1 MATMGPTEERKR
13 RTEAL
18 RGCVIA
24 SANGAPDGK
33 LWAQR
38 ARQLGVTHMRVT
50 DLFGDS
56 TSQALHNGGD
66 KLGELD
72 AKVRWARDS
81 NVRLW
86 VDLSYVRNLFVKEKV
101 NPYYLGWQD
110 WLPYFREV
118 LWRNFPDTDI
128 RYQDYPTVDC
138 VALAGEPMVL
148 WGNDNP
154 VQQAGSADQYVWSL
168 LQQVEAVRRL
178 GYDGPVAAGGFIHL
192 GADGRGRDAHGDLFD
207 QVARLPEVDVFT
219 THGYDN
225 PAGDAFRNLAR
236 IATQAGKPFIL
247 EEVGFND
254 KADAA
259 KAAKL
264 TAFAQVAFMSGL
276 NGVGLWNIGQYGDFD
291 VRPDTGPQS
300 AAAWLQVV
308 DAVNGR
314 RPAGSGGASPSP
326 TPAPG
331 WTTFSGEATPA
342 DTFIA
347 AVTGRA
353 LCVGPRSEWGTVTL
367 PVAGQKRVATIPAAV
382 LGDAKPQ
389 RTCYPLLKTDGT
401 SDGATVEVWPNKT
414 VVSNIPAGGAV
425 GKRVMPMVYA
435 PLA

>member
-38 ARQLGVTHMRVT
+38 ARQLGVTHMRIT
-50 DLFGDS
+50 DLFGDG
-56 TSQALHNGGD
+56 TAQALNNGGD

-81 NVRLW
+81 NIRFWL
-86 VDLSYVRNLFVKEKV
+86 DLSYVRNLFIKEKA
-101 NPYYLGWQD
+101 NPYYKTWQE

-118 LWRNFPDTDI
+118 LRRDFPDSSVA
-128 RYQDYPTVDC
+128 YMDYPTLDC

-148 WGNDNP
+148 WGDDNP
-154 VQQAGSADQYVWSL
+154 VQRAGSADQYVWSL

-178 GYDGPVAAGGFIHL
+178 GYDGPIAAGGFIHL
-192 GADGRGRDAHGDLFD
+192 GADGLGRDAHGDLFD
-207 QVARLPEVDVFT
+207 RVARLPEVDVFT
-219 THGYDN
+219 VHGYDT
-225 PAGDAFRNLAR
+225 PTADAFRNLAR
-236 IATQAGKPFIL
+236 IATQTGKPFIL
-247 EEVGFND
+247 EEVGFSD
-254 KADAA
+254 ATDAA

-264 TAFAQVAFMSGL
+264 TAFAEVASLSGL
-276 NGVGLWNIGQYGDFD
+276 NGVGLWNVGQYGDFD
-291 VRPDTGPQS
+291 VRPDTTPES
-300 AAAWLQVV
+300 AAAWLRVV
-308 DAVNGR
+308 DAVSAR
-314 RPAGSGGASPSP
+314 RPAAAGRVAP
-326 TPAPG
+326 TPT
-331 WTTFSGEATPA
+331 WVTFSGDMTPG

-347 AVTGRA
+347 SLHGHA

-367 PVAGQKRVATIPAAV
+367 PNVGQKRVATIPPDV
-382 LGDAKPQ
+382 LGDSKPQ

-401 SDGATVEVWPNKT
+401 SDGATVEVWPNRT
-414 VVSNIPAGGAV
+414 VIANIPAGGG
-425 GKRVMPMVYA
+425 GKRVMPMMYA

>member
-38 ARQLGVTHMRVT
+38 ARQLGVTHVRIT

-56 TSQALHNGGD
+56 TVQALNNGGD

-72 AKVRWARDS
+72 SKVRWARDA
-81 NVRLW
+81 NVRFWL
-86 VDLSYVRNLFVKEKV
+86 DLSYVRNLFIKEKV
-101 NPYYLGWQD
+101 NPYYKTWQE
-110 WLPYFREV
+110 WVPYFREV
-118 LWRNFPDTDI
+118 LCRDFPDSSVA
-128 RYQDYPTVDC
+128 YKDYPTMDC

-148 WGNDNP
+148 WGDDNP

-178 GYDGPVAAGGFIHL
+178 GYDGPIAAGGFIHL

-207 QVARLPEVDVFT
+207 QVARMPEVDVFT
-219 THGYDN
+219 AHGYDN
-225 PAGDAFRNLAR
+225 PTGDAFRNLAQ

-254 KADAA
+254 RTDSA

-264 TAFAQVAFMSGL
+264 TAFAQVVSLSGL
-276 NGVGLWNIGQYGDFD
+276 NGVGLWNVGQYGDFD
-291 VRPDTGPQS
+291 VRPDTEPES

-308 DAVNGR
+308 DAVTGR
-314 RPAGSGGASPSP
+314 RPAAGAGAA
-326 TPAPG
+326 PAPAPE
-331 WTTFSGEATPA
+331 WVTFPGDATPG
-342 DTFIA
+342 DMFIA
-347 AVTGRA
+347 ALHGAA
-353 LCVGPRSEWGTVTL
+353 LCVGPRSEWGSVTL
-367 PVAGQKRVATIPAAV
+367 PNEGQKRVATIPPAL

-389 RTCYPLLKTDGT
+389 RTCYPLLKADGT
-401 SDGATVEVWPNKT
+401 SDGATVEVWPNRT
-414 VVSNIPAGGAV
+414 VVSNIPAGGA
-425 GKRVMPMVYA
+425 GKRVMPMMYA

>member
-13 RTEAL
+13 RAEAL

-24 SANGAPDGK
+24 SANGAPDGQ
-33 LWAQR
+33 LWARR
-38 ARQLGVTHMRVT
+38 ARQLGVTHMRIT
-50 DLFGDS
+50 DLFGDG
-56 TSQALHNGGD
+56 TAQALNNGGD

-72 AKVRWARDS
+72 AKVRWARDA
-81 NVRLW
+81 NIRFWL
-86 VDLSYVRNLFVKEKV
+86 DLSYVRNLFIKEKV
-101 NPYYLGWQD
+101 NPYYKTWQE

-118 LWRNFPDTDI
+118 LCRDFPDSNVT
-128 RYQDYPTVDC
+128 YQDYPTLDC

-148 WGNDNP
+148 WGDDNP

-178 GYDGPVAAGGFIHL
+178 GYDGPIAAGGFIHL
-192 GADGRGRDAHGDLFD
+192 GSDGRGRDAHGDLFD
-207 QVARLPEVDVFT
+207 QVARMPEVDVFT

-225 PAGDAFRNLAR
+225 PTGDAFRNLAK
-236 IATQAGKPFIL
+236 IATQTGKPFIL

-254 KADAA
+254 RTDDA

-264 TAFAQVAFMSGL
+264 AAFAEVASLSGL

-291 VRPDTGPQS
+291 VRPDTGPKS

-308 DAVNGR
+308 DAVGAR
-314 RPAGSGGASPSP
+314 RPAGSGGGSTPGPAAP
-326 TPAPG
+326 TWVEFAGDMTPG
-331 WTTFSGEATPA
+331 
-342 DTFIA
+342 DKFIA
-347 AVTGRA
+347 ALTGHA
-353 LCVGPRSEWGTVTL
+353 LCVGPKSEWGSITVSA
-367 PVAGQKRVATIPAAV
+367 VGQKRLATIPSDV

-414 VVSNIPAGGAV
+414 VVVNIPAGGA
-425 GKRVMPMVYA
+425 GRRVCPMMYA

>member
-1 MATMGPTEERKR
+1 MGPTKERKR
-13 RTEAL
+13 RAEAL

-38 ARQLGVTHMRVT
+38 ARQLGVTHVRIT

-72 AKVRWARDS
+72 AKVRWARDA

-86 VDLSYVRNLFVKEKV
+86 LDLSYVRNLLVKEKV

-118 LWRNFPDTDI
+118 LWRNFPDSDI
-128 RYQDYPTVDC
+128 CYQDYPTMDC

-148 WGNDNP
+148 WGADNP
-154 VQQAGSADQYVWSL
+154 AQQAGSADQYVWSL

-178 GYDGPVAAGGFIHL
+178 GYDGPIAAGGFIHL
-192 GADGRGRDAHGDLFD
+192 GGDGRGRDAHGDLFD
-207 QVARLPEVDVFT
+207 QVARLAEVDVFT
-219 THGYDN
+219 THGYDS
-225 PAGDAFRNLAR
+225 PTADAFRNLAR

-254 KADAA
+254 RSDEAR
-259 KAAKL
+259 AAKL
-264 TAFAQVAFMSGL
+264 TAFAEVAFLSGL

-291 VRPDTGPQS
+291 VRPDSGPKS

-314 RPAGSGGASPSP
+314 RPAGSGGASPA
-326 TPAPG
+326 PAPAPE
-331 WTTFSGEATPA
+331 WVTFSGDMTPA
-342 DTFIA
+342 DTFVA
-347 AVTGRA
+347 SLRGHA

-367 PVAGQKRVATIPAAV
+367 PNVGQKRVATIPAAV
-382 LGDAKPQ
+382 LGDAKPG
-389 RTCYPLLKTDGT
+389 RTSYPLLKTDGT

-414 VVSNIPAGGAV
+414 VVANIPAGGG
-425 GKRVMPMVYA
+425 GKRVMPMMYA

>member
-38 ARQLGVTHMRVT
+38 ARQLGITHMRIT

-72 AKVRWARDS
+72 AKVRWARDA

-86 VDLSYVRNLFVKEKV
+86 LDLSYVRNLFVKEKA

-118 LWRNFPDTDI
+118 LLRPFPDSDI
-128 RYQDYPTVDC
+128 AYQDYPTLDC

-168 LQQVEAVRRL
+168 LQQTEAVRRL

-192 GADGRGRDAHGDLFD
+192 GSDGRGRDAHGDLFD

-219 THGYDN
+219 VHGYES
-225 PAGDAFRNLAR
+225 PTADAFRNLAQ

-247 EEVGFND
+247 EEVGFKD
-254 KADAA
+254 KTDDA
-259 KAAKL
+259 KAANL
-264 TAFAQVAFMSGL
+264 TSFAEVAFLSGL

-291 VRPDTGPQS
+291 VRPDTTPKS
-300 AAAWLQVV
+300 AAAWLRVV

-314 RPAGSGGASPSP
+314 RPVSAGASPAP
-326 TPAPG
+326 TAEWVTFPG
-331 WTTFSGEATPA
+331 DMTPS

-347 AVTGRA
+347 SLSGHA

-367 PVAGQKRVATIPAAV
+367 ANVGQKRVATIPAAL
-382 LGDAKPQ
+382 LGDSKPQ
-389 RTCYPLLKTDGT
+389 RTAYPLLKTDGT

-414 VVSNIPAGGAV
+414 VVANIPAGGG
-425 GKRVMPMVYA
+425 GKRVMPMMYA

>member
-38 ARQLGVTHMRVT
+38 ARQLGVTHMRIT
-50 DLFGDS
+50 DLFGDG
-56 TSQALHNGGD
+56 TAQALNNGGD

-72 AKVRWARDS
+72 AKVRWARDA
-81 NVRLW
+81 NIRFWL
-86 VDLSYVRNLFVKEKV
+86 DMSYVRNLFIKEGV
-101 NPYYLGWQD
+101 NPYRKTWQE

-118 LWRNFPDTDI
+118 LCRDFPDSDVAY
-128 RYQDYPTVDC
+128 RDYPTLDC

-148 WGNDNP
+148 WGDDNP

-178 GYDGPVAAGGFIHL
+178 GYDGPIAAGGFIHL

-219 THGYDN
+219 VHGYDK
-225 PAGDAFRNLAR
+225 PTGDAFRNLAR

-254 KADAA
+254 TSDAA

-264 TAFAQVAFMSGL
+264 TEFAEVASLSGL
-276 NGVGLWNIGQYGDFD
+276 NGVGLWNIGQYGDYD
-291 VRPDTGPQS
+291 VRPDTGPES

-308 DAVNGR
+308 DAVGSR
-314 RPAGSGGASPSP
+314 RPAAP
-326 TPAPG
+326 TKTPPPA
-331 WTTFSGEATPA
+331 WTTFSGDVTPG

-347 AVTGRA
+347 ALTGHA
-353 LCVGPRSEWGTVTL
+353 LCVGPKAQWGSVTL
-367 PVAGQKRVATIPAAV
+367 PNTGQKRVATIPPAV
-382 LGDAKPQ
+382 LDGAAPQ

-401 SDGATVEVWPNKT
+401 SDGASVEVWPNGT
-414 VVSNIPAGGAV
+414 LVSNIPSGGG
-425 GKRVMPMVYA
+425 GKRVMPMMYA

>member
-13 RTEAL
+13 RAEAL

-38 ARQLGVTHMRVT
+38 ARQLGVTHMRIT
-50 DLFGDS
+50 DLFGDG
-56 TSQALHNGGD
+56 TAQALSNGGD

-72 AKVRWARDS
+72 AKVRWARDA
-81 NVRLW
+81 NVRFWL
-86 VDLSYVRNLFVKEKV
+86 DLSYVRNLFIKEKV
-101 NPYYLGWQD
+101 NPYYKTWQE

-118 LWRNFPDTDI
+118 LWRDFPDASVT
-128 RYQDYPTVDC
+128 YQDYPTMDC

-148 WGNDNP
+148 WGDDNP
-154 VQQAGSADQYVWSL
+154 VQQAGSAGQYVWSL

-178 GYDGPVAAGGFIHL
+178 GYDGPIAAGGFIHL

-207 QVARLPEVDVFT
+207 QVARMPEVDVFT
-219 THGYDN
+219 AHGYDN
-225 PAGDAFRNLAR
+225 PTGDAFRNLAR
-236 IATQAGKPFIL
+236 IATQAGKPFVL

-254 KADAA
+254 KTDGA

-264 TAFAQVAFMSGL
+264 AAFAQVASLSGL
-276 NGVGLWNIGQYGDFD
+276 NGVGLWNIGQYGDYD
-291 VRPDTGPQS
+291 VRPDTGPES

-308 DAVNGR
+308 DAVGAR
-314 RPAGSGGASPSP
+314 RPAAAAP
-326 TPAPG
+326 PAAPE
-331 WTTFSGEATPA
+331 WTTFPGDMTPS

-347 AVTGRA
+347 ALSGHA
-353 LCVGPRSEWGTVTL
+353 LCAGPKAEWGTVTL
-367 PVAGQKRVATIPAAV
+367 PAVGQKRVATIPAGV
-382 LGDAKPQ
+382 LGGAKPQ

-401 SDGATVEVWPNKT
+401 SDGASVEVWPNGT
-414 VVSNIPAGGAV
+414 IVANIPANGG
-425 GKRVMPMVYA
+425 GKRVMPMMYA

>member
-13 RTEAL
+13 RAEAL

-24 SANGAPDGK
+24 SANGAPDGE
-33 LWAQR
+33 LWARR
-38 ARQLGVTHMRVT
+38 ARQLGVTHMRIT

-72 AKVRWARDS
+72 SKVRWARDA
-81 NVRLW
+81 NIRLW
-86 VDLSYVRNLFVKEKV
+86 LDLSYVRNLFVKEKV

-118 LWRNFPDTDI
+118 LWRPFPDSDI
-128 RYQDYPTVDC
+128 TYQDYPTMDC

-154 VQQAGSADQYVWSL
+154 PQQAGSADQYVWSL
-168 LQQVEAVRRL
+168 LQQTEAVRRL

-192 GADGRGRDAHGDLFD
+192 GSDGRGRDAHGDLFD

-219 THGYDN
+219 THGYDS
-225 PAGDAFRNLAR
+225 PTADAFHNLAQ

-254 KADAA
+254 GTDDA

-264 TAFAQVAFMSGL
+264 AAFAQVAFLSGL

-291 VRPDTGPQS
+291 VRPDTGPKS
-300 AAAWLQVV
+300 AAAWLRVV

-314 RPAGSGGASPSP
+314 RPAGTGGAAA
-326 TPAPG
+326 PAPEWVAFPG
-331 WTTFSGEATPA
+331 DMTPG

-347 AVTGRA
+347 ALQGHA

-367 PVAGQKRVATIPAAV
+367 PSVGQKRVATIPAAV
-382 LGDAKPQ
+382 LGDARPQ
-389 RTCYPLLKTDGT
+389 RTTYPLLKTDGT
-401 SDGATVEVWPNKT
+401 SDGATAEVWPNKT
-414 VVSNIPAGGAV
+414 VVANIPEGGA
-425 GKRVMPMVYA
+425 GRRVMPMMYA

>member
-1 MATMGPTEERKR
+1 MATMGPTKYRKQR
-13 RTEAL
+13 AEAL

-38 ARQLGVTHMRVT
+38 ARQLGVTHMRIT

-72 AKVRWARDS
+72 AKVRWARDA
-81 NVRLW
+81 NIRFWL
-86 VDLSYVRNLFVKEKV
+86 DLSYVRNLFVKEKA

-118 LWRNFPDTDI
+118 LCRNFPDTDI
-128 RYQDYPTVDC
+128 RYEDHPTVDC

-148 WGNDNP
+148 WGDNNP
-154 VQQAGSADQYVWSL
+154 AQRAGSADQYVWSL

-192 GADGRGRDAHGDLFD
+192 GADGSGRDAHGDLFD

-219 THGYDN
+219 VHGYED
-225 PAGDAFRNLAR
+225 PTGDAFRNLAR
-236 IATQAGKPFIL
+236 IATQAGKPFVL

-254 KADAA
+254 RGDGA

-264 TAFAQVAFMSGL
+264 AAFAEVAFLSGL
-276 NGVGLWNIGQYGDFD
+276 NGVGLWNVGQYGDFD
-291 VRPDTGPQS
+291 VRPDSGPLS
-300 AAAWLQVV
+300 AAAWLRVV

-314 RPAGSGGASPSP
+314 RPADSGGGGGAAQPP
-326 TPAPG
+326 E
-331 WTTFSGEATPA
+331 WTTFQGDMTPG

-347 AVTGRA
+347 AIHGHA
-353 LCVGPRSEWGTVTL
+353 LAVGPRSEWGTVTL
-367 PVAGQKRVATIPAAV
+367 PNTGQKRVATIPASV
-382 LGDAKPQ
+382 LGGSRPR

-401 SDGATVEVWPNKT
+401 SDGATVEVWPDKT
-414 VVSNIPAGGAV
+414 VAANIPAGGG
-425 GKRVMPMVYA
+425 GKRVMPMMYA

>member
-1 MATMGPTEERKR
+1 MATMGPTEERR
-13 RTEAL
+13 RRAEAL

-38 ARQLGVTHMRVT
+38 ARQLGVTHMRIT
-50 DLFGDS
+50 DLFGDG
-56 TSQALHNGGD
+56 TAQALNNGGD

-72 AKVRWARDS
+72 SKVRWARDA
-81 NVRLW
+81 NIRFWL
-86 VDLSYVRNLFVKEKV
+86 DLSYVRNLFIKEKA
-101 NPYYLGWQD
+101 NPYYKTWRE

-118 LWRNFPDTDI
+118 LSRDFPDSSVAY
-128 RYQDYPTVDC
+128 RDYPTLDC

-148 WGNDNP
+148 WGDDNP

-178 GYDGPVAAGGFIHL
+178 GYDGPIAAGGFIHL
-192 GADGRGRDAHGDLFD
+192 GSDGRGREAHGDLFD
-207 QVARLPEVDVFT
+207 QVARMPEVDVFT
-219 THGYDN
+219 AHGYDN
-225 PAGDAFRNLAR
+225 PTADAFRNLAA

-254 KADAA
+254 KEDDA

-264 TAFAQVAFMSGL
+264 DAFAEVASLSGL

-291 VRPDTGPQS
+291 VRPDSGPKA
-300 AAAWLQVV
+300 AAAWLRVV
-308 DAVNGR
+308 DAVGAR
-314 RPAGSGGASPSP
+314 RPAATGASGA
-326 TPAPG
+326 APQWVAFAG
-331 WTTFSGEATPA
+331 DMTAA

-347 AVTGRA
+347 ALGGHA

-367 PVAGQKRVATIPAAV
+367 PYTGQKRVATIPAAV

-414 VVSNIPAGGAV
+414 VIANIPAGGA
-425 GKRVMPMVYA
+425 GKRVMPMMYA

>member
-38 ARQLGVTHMRVT
+38 ARQLGVTHMRIT
-50 DLFGDS
+50 DLFGDG
-56 TSQALHNGGD
+56 TAQALNNGGD

-72 AKVRWARDS
+72 SKVRWARDA
-81 NVRLW
+81 NVRFWL
-86 VDLSYVRNLFVKEKV
+86 DLSYVRNLFIKEKV
-101 NPYYLGWQD
+101 NPYYKTWQE

-118 LWRNFPDTDI
+118 LWRDFPDSSVT
-128 RYQDYPTVDC
+128 YQDYPTVDC

-148 WGNDNP
+148 WGDDNP

-178 GYDGPVAAGGFIHL
+178 GYDGPIAAGGFIHL

-207 QVARLPEVDVFT
+207 QVARMPEVDVFT
-219 THGYDN
+219 AHGYDD
-225 PAGDAFRNLAR
+225 PTGDAFRNLAR
-236 IATQAGKPFIL
+236 IATQAGKPFVL
-247 EEVGFND
+247 EEVGFSD
-254 KADAA
+254 KTDDA

-264 TAFAQVAFMSGL
+264 AAFAEVAALSGL

-291 VRPDTGPQS
+291 VRPDTGPNS

-308 DAVNGR
+308 DAVNAR
-314 RPAGSGGASPSP
+314 RPAVSAGGAGSPNWV
-326 TPAPG
+326 TFPG
-331 WTTFSGEATPA
+331 DVTPA
-342 DTFIA
+342 DRFIA
-347 AVTGRA
+347 SLSGHA
-353 LCVGPRSEWGTVTL
+353 LCVGPKSEWGSVTL
-367 PVAGQKRVATIPAAV
+367 PYVGQKRVATIPTDL

-389 RTCYPLLKTDGT
+389 RTCYPLLKVDGT
-401 SDGATVEVWPNKT
+401 SDGATVEVWPNRT
-414 VVSNIPAGGAV
+414 VVANIPAGGA
-425 GKRVMPMVYA
+425 GKRVMPMMYA

>member
-1 MATMGPTEERKR
+1 MATMGPTEERR
-13 RTEAL
+13 RRAEAL

-38 ARQLGVTHMRVT
+38 ARQLGVTHMRIT

-72 AKVRWARDS
+72 AKVRWARDA

-86 VDLSYVRNLFVKEKV
+86 LDLSYVRNLFVKEKV
-101 NPYYLGWQD
+101 NPYFLGWQD
-110 WLPYFREV
+110 WYPYFREV

-128 RYQDYPTVDC
+128 PYQDYPTMDC
-138 VALAGEPMVL
+138 IALAGEPMVL

-168 LQQVEAVRRL
+168 LQQTEAVRRL

-192 GADGRGRDAHGDLFD
+192 GGDGLGRDAHGDLFD

-219 THGYDN
+219 THGYDS
-225 PAGDAFRNLAR
+225 PTGDAFRNLAR

-254 KADAA
+254 KTDDA

-264 TAFAQVAFMSGL
+264 AAFAQVAFMSGL

-291 VRPDTGPQS
+291 VRPDTGPRS

-314 RPAGSGGASPSP
+314 RTAGAGGGSPAPA
-326 TPAPG
+326 PAPG
-331 WTTFSGEATPA
+331 WTSFPGDMTPTDVFVASLSGH
-342 DTFIA
+342 
-347 AVTGRA
+347 A

-367 PVAGQKRVATIPAAV
+367 QSVGQKRVATVPAAV

-414 VVSNIPAGGAV
+414 VVANIPTDGG
-425 GKRVMPMVYA
+425 GKRVMPMMYA

>member
-13 RTEAL
+13 RAEAL

-38 ARQLGVTHMRVT
+38 ARQLGVTHMRIT
-50 DLFGDS
+50 DLFGDG
-56 TSQALHNGGD
+56 TAQALNNGGD

-72 AKVRWARDS
+72 SKVRWARDA
-81 NVRLW
+81 NVRFWL
-86 VDLSYVRNLFVKEKV
+86 DLSYVRNLFIKDKT
-101 NPYYLGWQD
+101 NPYYKTWQE

-118 LWRNFPDTDI
+118 LWRDFPDSDVS
-128 RYQDYPTVDC
+128 YQDYPTMDC

-148 WGNDNP
+148 WGDDNP

-178 GYDGPVAAGGFIHL
+178 GYDGPIAAGGFIHL
-192 GADGRGRDAHGDLFD
+192 GADGSGREAHGDLFN
-207 QVARLPEVDVFT
+207 QVARMPEVDVFT

-225 PAGDAFRNLAR
+225 PTADAFRNLAR
-236 IATQAGKPFIL
+236 IATQAGKPFVL

-254 KADAA
+254 ASDDA

-264 TAFAQVAFMSGL
+264 AAFAEVASMSGL

-291 VRPDTGPQS
+291 VRPDTGPKS
-300 AAAWLQVV
+300 AAAWLRVV
-308 DAVNGR
+308 DAVNAR
-314 RPAGSGGASPSP
+314 RPVGVSAAAPAEPS
-326 TPAPG
+326 
-331 WTTFSGEATPA
+331 WVTFAAETGDA
-342 DTFIA
+342 FIA
-347 AVTGRA
+347 ALAGHA
-353 LCVGPRSEWGTVTL
+353 LCVGPRSEWGTVTV
-367 PVAGQKRVATIPAAV
+367 PAAGQKRVATIPAAV

-414 VVSNIPAGGAV
+414 VVSNVPQGGA
-425 GKRVMPMVYA
+425 GKRVMPMMYA

>member
-1 MATMGPTEERKR
+1 MATMGPTKERKQR
-13 RTEAL
+13 AEAL

-24 SANGAPDGK
+24 SANGAPDGN

-38 ARQLGVTHMRVT
+38 ARRLGVTHMRIT

-56 TSQALHNGGD
+56 TAQALHNGGD

-72 AKVRWARDS
+72 AKVRWARDA
-81 NVRLW
+81 NVRFWL
-86 VDLSYVRNLFVKEKV
+86 DLSYVRNLLIKEKA

-118 LWRNFPDTDI
+118 LWRHFPDTDI
-128 RYQDYPTVDC
+128 RYQDYPTMDC

-178 GYDGPVAAGGFIHL
+178 GYDGPIAAGGFIHI
-192 GADGRGRDAHGDLFD
+192 GSDGRGRDAHGDLFD

-225 PAGDAFRNLAR
+225 PTGNAFRNLAQ

-247 EEVGFND
+247 EEVGFKD

-291 VRPDTGPQS
+291 VRPDSDPMS

-314 RPAGSGGASPSP
+314 RPAGSGGASP
-326 TPAPG
+326 TPPG
-331 WTTFSGEATPA
+331 AAAWTTFSGDMTAS

-347 AVTGRA
+347 ALHGDA

-367 PVAGQKRVATIPAAV
+367 PNVGQKRVATIPAAV
-382 LGDAKPQ
+382 LGDSKPQ

-414 VVSNIPAGGAV
+414 VVANIPAGGG
-425 GKRVMPMVYA
+425 GKRVMPMMYA

>member
-1 MATMGPTEERKR
+1 MATMGPTEERGR
-13 RTEAL
+13 RAEAL

-38 ARQLGVTHMRVT
+38 ARQLGVTHMRIT

-72 AKVRWARDS
+72 SKVRWARDS
-81 NVRLW
+81 NVRFWL
-86 VDLSYVRNLFVKEKV
+86 DLSYVRNLFIKEKV

-118 LWRNFPDTDI
+118 LWRKFPDSNI
-128 RYQDYPTVDC
+128 AYGDYRTVDC

-168 LQQVEAVRRL
+168 MQQVEAVRRL
-178 GYDGPVAAGGFIHL
+178 GYDGPIAAGGFIHM
-192 GADGRGRDAHGDLFD
+192 GADGRGRDAHGDTFD

-219 THGYDN
+219 VHGYDN
-225 PAGDAFRNLAR
+225 PTGDAFRNLAQ

-247 EEVGFND
+247 EEVGFSD
-254 KADAA
+254 KEDAA

-264 TAFAQVAFMSGL
+264 TAFAQAAFMSGL

-291 VRPDTGPQS
+291 VRPDSGPKS

-314 RPAGSGGASPSP
+314 RPAGLGGASPAP
-326 TPAPG
+326 PAATG
-331 WTTFSGEATPA
+331 WVSFSGDMTAS
-342 DTFIA
+342 DMFIA
-347 AVTGRA
+347 AREGNA

-367 PVAGQKRVATIPAAV
+367 PNVGQKRVATIPPAV
-382 LGDAKPQ
+382 LGDSKPQ
-389 RTCYPLLKTDGT
+389 RTSYPLLKTDGT

-414 VVSNIPAGGAV
+414 VIANIPAGGG
-425 GKRVMPMVYA
+425 GKRVMPMMYA

>member
-1 MATMGPTEERKR
+1 MATMGPTEERNR
-13 RTEAL
+13 RAEAL

-24 SANGAPDGK
+24 SANGAPDGR

-66 KLGELD
+66 KLGEMD
-72 AKVRWARDS
+72 AKVRWARDA
-81 NVRLW
+81 NIRLW
-86 VDLSYVRNLFVKEKV
+86 MDLSYVRNLFVKEKV

-118 LWRNFPDTDI
+118 LRRPFPDSGI
-128 RYQDYPTVDC
+128 AYQDYPTLDC

-154 VQQAGSADQYVWSL
+154 PQQAGSADQYVWSL

-178 GYDGPVAAGGFIHL
+178 GYDGPIAAGGFIHL
-192 GADGRGRDAHGDLFD
+192 GSDGRGRDAHGDLFD

-219 THGYDN
+219 AHGYDS
-225 PAGDAFRNLAR
+225 PTADAFRNLAQ

-254 KADAA
+254 RADDA
-259 KAAKL
+259 KAEKL

-291 VRPDTGPQS
+291 VRPDTGPKS
-300 AAAWLQVV
+300 AAAWLRVV

-314 RPAGSGGASPSP
+314 RSAVAAGGGPSP
-326 TPAPG
+326 ASEWVSFAG
-331 WTTFSGEATPA
+331 DMTPA
-342 DTFIA
+342 DVFIA
-347 AVTGRA
+347 SLSGWG
-353 LCVGPRSEWGTVTL
+353 LCVGPRAEWGTVTL
-367 PVAGQKRVATIPAAV
+367 PNTGQKRVATIPPSL

-414 VVSNIPAGGAV
+414 VVANIPAGGG
-425 GKRVMPMVYA
+425 GKRVMPMMYA

>member
-1 MATMGPTEERKR
+1 MATMGPTEDRKR
-13 RTEAL
+13 RAEAL

-38 ARQLGVTHMRVT
+38 ARQLGVTHMRIT

-72 AKVRWARDS
+72 AKVRWARDA
-81 NVRLW
+81 NIRLW
-86 VDLSYVRNLFVKEKV
+86 LDMSYVRNLFVKEKA

-118 LWRNFPDTDI
+118 MRRPFPDSDI
-128 RYQDYPTVDC
+128 VYQDYPTLDC

-148 WGNDNP
+148 WGADNP
-154 VQQAGSADQYVWSL
+154 AQQATSAEQYVWSL

-178 GYDGPVAAGGFIHL
+178 GYDGPIAAGGFIHI
-192 GADGRGRDAHGDLFD
+192 GGDGRGREAHGDLFD
-207 QVARLPEVDVFT
+207 RVARMPEVDVFT
-219 THGYDN
+219 VHGYDS
-225 PAGDAFRNLAR
+225 PSADAFRNLAR

-254 KADAA
+254 KADDA

-264 TAFAQVAFMSGL
+264 AAFAQVAFMSGL

-291 VRPDTGPQS
+291 VRPDTGPKS
-300 AAAWLQVV
+300 AEAWLQVV

-314 RPAGSGGASPSP
+314 RPAGVSSA
-326 TPAPG
+326 PAPADA
-331 WTTFSGEATPA
+331 WVTFPGDMTPA
-342 DTFIA
+342 DTFMA
-347 AVTGRA
+347 SLVGHA
-353 LCVGPRSEWGTVTL
+353 LCVGPRTEWGTVTL
-367 PVAGQKRVATIPAAV
+367 PNVGQKRVATVPSAV

-389 RTCYPLLKTDGT
+389 RTCYPLLKTDGS

-414 VVSNIPAGGAV
+414 VVANIPAGGG
-425 GKRVMPMVYA
+425 GKRIMPMMYA

>member
-1 MATMGPTEERKR
+1 MGPTKERKR
-13 RTEAL
+13 RAEAL

-72 AKVRWARDS
+72 EKVRWARDA

-86 VDLSYVRNLFVKEKV
+86 LDLSYARNLLVKEKV
-101 NPYYLGWQD
+101 NPYYLGWQE

-128 RYQDYPTVDC
+128 RYEDYPTVDC
-138 VALAGEPMVL
+138 VALAGEPMIL
-148 WGNDNP
+148 WGDDNP
-154 VQQAGSADQYVWSL
+154 VQKAGSADQYAWSL
-168 LQQVEAVRRL
+168 LQQAEAVRRL
-178 GYDGPVAAGGFIHL
+178 GYDGPIAAGGFIHL

-207 QVARLPEVDVFT
+207 QVARMPEVDVFT
-219 THGYDN
+219 AHGYDV
-225 PAGDAFRNLAR
+225 PTADAFRNLAR

-254 KADAA
+254 KTASA

-291 VRPDTGPQS
+291 VRPDTDPAS

-314 RPAGSGGASPSP
+314 RPVGTGGV
-326 TPAPG
+326 TPAPAPE
-331 WTTFSGEATPA
+331 WVTFPGDMTPS

-347 AVTGRA
+347 ALQGHA

-367 PVAGQKRVATIPAAV
+367 PNVGQKRVATIPAAV

-389 RTCYPLLKTDGT
+389 RTCYPLLKTDGS

-414 VVSNIPAGGAV
+414 VVANIPAGGG
-425 GKRVMPMVYA
+425 GKRVMPMMCA
-435 PLA
+435 TLA

>member
-1 MATMGPTEERKR
+1 MSPTKERKR

-24 SANGAPDGK
+24 SANGAPDGN

-72 AKVRWARDS
+72 AKVRWARDA
-81 NVRLW
+81 NVRFWL
-86 VDLSYVRNLFVKEKV
+86 DLSYVRNLFVKEKV

-118 LWRNFPDTDI
+118 LCRNFPDTDI
-128 RYQDYPTVDC
+128 RYSDYPTVDC

-207 QVARLPEVDVFT
+207 QVARLPEVDIFT
-219 THGYDN
+219 THGYDS
-225 PAGDAFRNLAR
+225 PTADAFRNLAQ

-254 KADAA
+254 KEDAA

-264 TAFAQVAFMSGL
+264 TAFAEVAFMSGL

-291 VRPDTGPQS
+291 VRPDVSPKS

-308 DAVNGR
+308 DAVTGR
-314 RPAGSGGASPSP
+314 RPAGSGGGGAAPS
-326 TPAPG
+326 PG
-331 WTTFSGEATPA
+331 WTTFRGDMTPG

-347 AVTGRA
+347 ALAGHAV
-353 LCVGPRSEWGTVTL
+353 CVGPRAEWGTVTL
-367 PVAGQKRVATIPAAV
+367 PNVGQKRVATIPPEV
-382 LGDAKPQ
+382 LGGRTPQ
-389 RTCYPLLKTDGT
+389 RTAYPLLKTDGT
-401 SDGATVEVWPNKT
+401 SDGATVEVWPNRT
-414 VVSNIPAGGAV
+414 VVANIPAGGG
-425 GKRVMPMVYA
+425 GKRVMPMMYA

>member
-13 RTEAL
+13 RAEAL

-38 ARQLGVTHMRVT
+38 ARQLGVTHMRIT

-72 AKVRWARDS
+72 SKVRWARDS

-86 VDLSYVRNLFVKEKV
+86 LDLSYVRNLFVKEKV

-118 LWRNFPDTDI
+118 LWRPFPDSDI
-128 RYQDYPTVDC
+128 AYQDYPTLDC

-148 WGNDNP
+148 WGDDNP
-154 VQQAGSADQYVWSL
+154 VQRAGSAGQYVWSL

-178 GYDGPVAAGGFIHL
+178 GYDGPIAAGGFIHL
-192 GADGRGRDAHGDLFD
+192 GSDGRGRDAHGDLFD
-207 QVARLPEVDVFT
+207 QVARMPEVDVFT
-219 THGYDN
+219 THGYDA
-225 PAGDAFRNLAR
+225 PTGDAFRNLAE

-254 KADAA
+254 GEDDA

-264 TAFAQVAFMSGL
+264 TKFAAVAFMSGL

-291 VRPDTGPQS
+291 VRPDAGPKA

-314 RPAGSGGASPSP
+314 RPGGASSAPSP
-326 TPAPG
+326 SVG
-331 WTTFSGEATPA
+331 WVTFSGDMTPA

-347 AVTGRA
+347 SLSAHA

-367 PVAGQKRVATIPAAV
+367 PNVGQKRVATIPPAV
-382 LGDAKPQ
+382 LGDSKPQ

-414 VVSNIPAGGAV
+414 VVANIPAGGG
-425 GKRVMPMVYA
+425 GKRVMPTMYA

>member
-13 RTEAL
+13 RAEAL

-38 ARQLGVTHMRVT
+38 ARQLGVTHMRIT
-50 DLFGDS
+50 DLFGDG
-56 TSQALHNGGD
+56 TAQALNNGGD

-72 AKVRWARDS
+72 MKVRWARDA
-81 NVRLW
+81 NIRFWL
-86 VDLSYVRNLFVKEKV
+86 DLSYVRNLFVKEKV
-101 NPYYLGWQD
+101 NPYYKTWEE

-118 LWRNFPDTDI
+118 LWRDFPDSDVL
-128 RYQDYPTVDC
+128 YQDYPTLDC

-148 WGNDNP
+148 WGADNP
-154 VQQAGSADQYVWSL
+154 AQQAGSANQYVWSL

-178 GYDGPVAAGGFIHL
+178 GYDGPLAAGGFIHL

-219 THGYDN
+219 AHGYDD
-225 PAGDAFRNLAR
+225 PSGDAFRNLAR

-247 EEVGFND
+247 EEVGFSD
-254 KADAA
+254 KTDAA

-264 TAFAQVAFMSGL
+264 QAFADVASLSGL
-276 NGVGLWNIGQYGDFD
+276 NGVGLWNIGQYGDYD
-291 VRPDTGPQS
+291 VRPDTGPKS

-308 DAVNGR
+308 DAVGAR
-314 RPAGSGGASPSP
+314 RPAPSGAAASPP
-326 TPAPG
+326 PPE
-331 WTTFSGEATPA
+331 WTAFSGDMTPA

-347 AVTGRA
+347 ALSGHA
-353 LCVGPRSEWGTVTL
+353 LCVGPRAEWGTVTL
-367 PVAGQKRVATIPAAV
+367 SNTGQKRVATIPTKV

-389 RTCYPLLKTDGT
+389 RTSYPLLKTDGT

-414 VVSNIPAGGAV
+414 VVSNIPAGGG
-425 GKRVMPMVYA
+425 GKRIMPMMYA
-435 PLA
+435 PLS

>member
-1 MATMGPTEERKR
+1 MATMGPTEERR
-13 RTEAL
+13 RRAEAL

-38 ARQLGVTHMRVT
+38 ARQLGVTHMRIT
-50 DLFGDS
+50 DLFGDG
-56 TSQALHNGGD
+56 TAQALNNGGD

-72 AKVRWARDS
+72 SKVRWARDA
-81 NVRLW
+81 NVRFWL
-86 VDLSYVRNLFVKEKV
+86 DLSYVRNLFIKEKA
-101 NPYYLGWQD
+101 NPYYKTWRE

-118 LWRNFPDTDI
+118 LWRDFPDSSVT
-128 RYQDYPTVDC
+128 YQDYPTMDC

-148 WGNDNP
+148 WGDDNP

-178 GYDGPVAAGGFIHL
+178 GYDGPIAAGGFIHL
-192 GADGRGRDAHGDLFD
+192 GADGRGREAHGDLFD
-207 QVARLPEVDVFT
+207 QVARMPEVDVFT
-219 THGYDN
+219 AHGYDN
-225 PAGDAFRNLAR
+225 PTGDAFRNLAR

-254 KADAA
+254 KTDAA

-264 TAFAQVAFMSGL
+264 AAFAEVAALSGL

-291 VRPDTGPQS
+291 VRPDMGPAS

-308 DAVNGR
+308 DAVGAR
-314 RPAGSGGASPSP
+314 RPAASAGSA
-326 TPAPG
+326 PAPHE
-331 WTTFSGEATPA
+331 WVTFSGEMTPA
-342 DTFIA
+342 DKFIA
-347 AVTGRA
+347 SLSSHA
-353 LCVGPRSEWGTVTL
+353 LCVGPLSEWGTVTL
-367 PVAGQKRVATIPAAV
+367 PYAGQKRVANIPRDV

-389 RTCYPLLKTDGT
+389 RTCYPLLRADGT
-401 SDGATVEVWPNKT
+401 SDGATVEVWPNST
-414 VVSNIPAGGAV
+414 VVANIPASGT
-425 GKRVMPMVYA
+425 GKRVMPMMYA

>member
-50 DLFGDS
+50 DLFGDG
-56 TSQALHNGGD
+56 TAQALNNGGD

-72 AKVRWARDS
+72 AKVRWARDA
-81 NVRLW
+81 NIRFWL
-86 VDLSYVRNLFVKEKV
+86 DLSYVRNLFIKEKV
-101 NPYYLGWQD
+101 NPYYKTWQE

-118 LWRNFPDTDI
+118 LWRDFPDSSVA
-128 RYQDYPTVDC
+128 YQDYPTVDC

-148 WGNDNP
+148 WGNSNP
-154 VQQAGSADQYVWSL
+154 VQMAGSADQYVWSL

-178 GYDGPVAAGGFIHL
+178 GYDGPIAAGGFVHL
-192 GADGRGRDAHGDLFD
+192 GADGRGVDAHGDLFD
-207 QVARLPEVDVFT
+207 QVARMPEVDVFT
-219 THGYDN
+219 AHGYDN
-225 PAGDAFRNLAR
+225 PTGDAFRNLAR
-236 IATQAGKPFIL
+236 IAVQAGKPFIL

-254 KADAA
+254 RTDDA

-264 TAFAQVAFMSGL
+264 AAFAEVASLSGL

-291 VRPDTGPQS
+291 VRPDTGPKS

-308 DAVNGR
+308 DAVGAR
-314 RPAGSGGASPSP
+314 RPAAAGGS
-326 TPAPG
+326 TPAPTPE
-331 WTTFSGEATPA
+331 WTAFAGDATPA

-347 AVTGRA
+347 SLTGHA
-353 LCVGPRSEWGTVTL
+353 LCVGPRSEWGTATI
-367 PVAGQKRVATIPAAV
+367 PAAGQKRVATIPADV

-414 VVSNIPAGGAV
+414 IVSNIPAGGAV
-425 GKRVMPMVYA
+425 GKRVMPMMYA

>member
-38 ARQLGVTHMRVT
+38 ARQLGVTHMRIT

-72 AKVRWARDS
+72 AKVRWARNTKVS
-81 NVRLW
+81 LW
-86 VDLSYVRNLFVKEKV
+86 LDLSYGRNLFIKEKA
-101 NPYYLGWQD
+101 NPYYKTWQE

-118 LWRNFPDTDI
+118 LWRDFPDSSVT
-128 RYQDYPTVDC
+128 YQDYPTMDC

-148 WGNDNP
+148 WGDDNP
-154 VQQAGSADQYVWSL
+154 VQRAGSADQYVWSL

-192 GADGRGRDAHGDLFD
+192 GVDGRGRDAHGDLFD
-207 QVARLPEVDVFT
+207 QVARMPEVDVFT

-225 PAGDAFRNLAR
+225 PTGGAFRNLAR
-236 IATQAGKPFIL
+236 IATQTGKPFVL

-254 KADAA
+254 RADTA

-264 TAFAQVAFMSGL
+264 AAFAQVAFMSGL

-291 VRPDTGPQS
+291 IRPDVAPAS

-314 RPAGSGGASPSP
+314 RPAGSGGASPG
-326 TPAPG
+326 PAPAPE
-331 WTTFSGEATPA
+331 WTSFSGDATPA

-347 AVTGRA
+347 ALSGHA
-353 LCVGPRSEWGTVTL
+353 LCVGPRAEWGTVTI
-367 PVAGQKRVATIPAAV
+367 PAVGQKRVATVPAEV
-382 LGDAKPQ
+382 LGSAKPQ

-414 VVSNIPAGGAV
+414 VVSNIPAGGA
-425 GKRVMPMVYA
+425 GKRVMPMMYA

>member
-13 RTEAL
+13 RTGAL

-56 TSQALHNGGD
+56 TAQALHNGGD

-72 AKVRWARDS
+72 SKVRWARDS
-81 NVRLW
+81 NIRLW
-86 VDLSYVRNLFVKEKV
+86 LDLSYVRNLFIKEKV
-101 NPYYLGWQD
+101 NPYYLDWQD
-110 WLPYFREV
+110 WQPYFREV
-118 LWRNFPDTDI
+118 LWRSFPDTDI

-148 WGNDNP
+148 WGSDNP
-154 VQQAGSADQYVWSL
+154 VQQAGSAGQYMWSL

-178 GYDGPVAAGGFIHL
+178 GYDGPIAAGGFIHL
-192 GADGRGRDAHGDLFD
+192 GADGRGREAHGDLFD
-207 QVARLPEVDVFT
+207 QVARTPEVDVFT
-219 THGYDN
+219 THGYDT
-225 PAGDAFRNLAR
+225 PSGDAFRNLAR

-254 KADAA
+254 TADAA
-259 KAAKL
+259 KASKL
-264 TAFAQVAFMSGL
+264 ASFAQVAFMSGL

-291 VRPDTGPQS
+291 VRPDTSPKS

-314 RPAGSGGASPSP
+314 RPAGSGGASPG
-326 TPAPG
+326 PAAPPE
-331 WTTFSGEATPA
+331 WVQFSGDVTPS

-347 AVTGRA
+347 TITGHA
-353 LCVGPRSEWGTVTL
+353 LCVGPRSEWGSVTL
-367 PVAGQKRVATIPAAV
+367 PNAGQKRVATIPPAV

-389 RTCYPLLKTDGT
+389 RTAYPLLKTDGT
-401 SDGATVEVWPNKT
+401 SDGAVVEVWPNGT
-414 VVSNIPAGGAV
+414 VVSNLPAGGV
-425 GKRVMPMVYA
+425 GKRVMPMMYA
-435 PLA
+435 PLS

>member
-13 RTEAL
+13 RAEAL

-24 SANGAPDGK
+24 SANGAPDGE
-33 LWAQR
+33 LWARR

-66 KLGELD
+66 KLGEMD
-72 AKVRWARDS
+72 AKVRWTRDA

-86 VDLSYVRNLFVKEKV
+86 MDLSYVRNLFVKERV
-101 NPYYLGWQD
+101 NPYFLGWQD

-118 LWRNFPDTDI
+118 LWRPFPDSDI
-128 RYQDYPTVDC
+128 AYQDYPLMDC

-154 VQQAGSADQYVWSL
+154 PQQAGSADQYVWSL

-178 GYDGPVAAGGFIHL
+178 GYDGPIAAGGFIHL

-219 THGYDN
+219 AHGYES
-225 PAGDAFRNLAR
+225 PSADAFRNLAQ
-236 IATQAGKPFIL
+236 IATQAGKPFVL
-247 EEVGFND
+247 EEVGFDD
-254 KADAA
+254 KADDA

-264 TAFAQVAFMSGL
+264 AKFAEAAFMSGL

-291 VRPDTGPQS
+291 VRPDTGPKS

-314 RPAGSGGASPSP
+314 RPVVGGGEAPSP
-326 TPAPG
+326 AAEWVSFAG
-331 WTTFSGEATPA
+331 DMTPA
-342 DTFIA
+342 DMFIA
-347 AVTGRA
+347 ALRGGV
-353 LCVGPRSEWGTVTL
+353 LCVGPSSEWGTVTL
-367 PVAGQKRVATIPAAV
+367 PATGQKRVATIPPAL
-382 LGDAKPQ
+382 LGSSKPK
-389 RTCYPLLKTDGT
+389 RTCYPLLKTDGS

-414 VVSNIPAGGAV
+414 VVANIPAGGG
-425 GKRVMPMVYA
+425 GKRVMPVMYA

>member
-13 RTEAL
+13 RAEAL

-86 VDLSYVRNLFVKEKV
+86 LDLSYVRNLFIKEKV

-118 LWRNFPDTDI
+118 LWRPFPDTDI

-148 WGNDNP
+148 WGADNP
-154 VQQAGSADQYVWSL
+154 PQQAGSADQYVWSL
-168 LQQVEAVRRL
+168 LQQTEAVRRL
-178 GYDGPVAAGGFIHL
+178 GYDGPISAGGFIHL
-192 GADGRGRDAHGDLFD
+192 DSDGRGRAAHGDLFD
-207 QVARLPEVDVFT
+207 QVARMPEVDVFT
-219 THGYDN
+219 THGYDS
-225 PAGDAFRNLAR
+225 PSADAFRNLAR

-254 KADAA
+254 KADDA

-264 TAFAQVAFMSGL
+264 AAFAEVAFMSGL
-276 NGVGLWNIGQYGDFD
+276 SGVGLWNIGQYGDFD
-291 VRPDTGPQS
+291 IRPDTGPKS

-314 RPAGSGGASPSP
+314 RPASPGGGGGA
-326 TPAPG
+326 APPPE
-331 WTTFSGEATPA
+331 WVTFSGDMTPA

-347 AVTGRA
+347 SLSGHA
-353 LCVGPRSEWGTVTL
+353 LRVGPRSEWGTVTL
-367 PVAGQKRVATIPAAV
+367 PNVGQKRVATIPASL

-414 VVSNIPAGGAV
+414 VVANIPAGGA
-425 GKRVMPMVYA
+425 GKRVMPMMYA

>member
-1 MATMGPTEERKR
+1 MATMGPTEDRKR
-13 RTEAL
+13 RAEAL

-56 TSQALHNGGD
+56 TAQALHNGGD
-66 KLGELD
+66 KLGEMD
-72 AKVRWARDS
+72 AKVRWARDA

-86 VDLSYVRNLFVKEKV
+86 MDLSYVRNLFVKEEA

-118 LWRNFPDTDI
+118 LWRPFPDSDI
-128 RYQDYPTVDC
+128 AYQDYPTLDC

-148 WGNDNP
+148 WGDDKP
-154 VQQAGSADQYVWSL
+154 VQRAGSADQYVWSL

-192 GADGRGRDAHGDLFD
+192 GSDGRGREAHGDLFD
-207 QVARLPEVDVFT
+207 QVARMPEVDVFT

-225 PAGDAFRNLAR
+225 PTGDAFRNLAR

-247 EEVGFND
+247 EEVGFSD
-254 KADAA
+254 KSDDA

-264 TAFAQVAFMSGL
+264 AAFAQVASMSGL

-291 VRPDTGPQS
+291 VRPDTGPKS

-314 RPAGSGGASPSP
+314 RPAGGASTPSP
-326 TPAPG
+326 APEWTAFPGDMTP
-331 WTTFSGEATPA
+331 S

-347 AVTGRA
+347 SLVGHA

-367 PVAGQKRVATIPAAV
+367 PIVGQKRVATIPAAV
-382 LGDAKPQ
+382 LGDSKPQ

-401 SDGATVEVWPNKT
+401 SDGATVEVWPNGT
-414 VVSNIPAGGAV
+414 VIANLPAGGG
-425 GKRVMPMVYA
+425 GKRVMPMMYA

>member
-1 MATMGPTEERKR
+1 VATMGPTGERKR
-13 RTEAL
+13 RAEAL

-38 ARQLGVTHMRVT
+38 ARQLGVTHMRIT

-72 AKVRWARDS
+72 AKVRWARDA

-86 VDLSYVRNLFVKEKV
+86 LDLSYVRNLFVKERV
-101 NPYYLGWQD
+101 NPYYLTWQD

-118 LWRNFPDTDI
+118 LWRNFPDADI
-128 RYQDYPTVDC
+128 RYQEYPTLDC

-148 WGNDNP
+148 WGADNP
-154 VQQAGSADQYVWSL
+154 AQQAGSADQYVWSL

-207 QVARLPEVDVFT
+207 RVACMAEVDVFT

-225 PAGDAFRNLAR
+225 PTGDAFRNLAR

-254 KADAA
+254 KTDDA

-264 TAFAQVAFMSGL
+264 DAFADVAALSGL

-291 VRPDTGPQS
+291 VRPDTGPKS
-300 AAAWLQVV
+300 AAAWLRVV
-308 DAVNGR
+308 DAVSAR
-314 RPAGSGGASPSP
+314 RPATAASAG
-326 TPAPG
+326 PAATPG
-331 WTTFSGEATPA
+331 WVTFTGDMTPG

-347 AVTGRA
+347 ALDGHA
-353 LCVGPRSEWGTVTL
+353 LCVGPRTEWGTVTL
-367 PVAGQKRVATIPAAV
+367 PSVGQKRVATIPPAV
-382 LGDAKPQ
+382 LGSAKPQ
-389 RTCYPLLKTDGT
+389 RTCYPLLKADGT

-414 VVSNIPAGGAV
+414 VVSNIPANGA
-425 GKRVMPMVYA
+425 GKRVMPMMFA

>member
-38 ARQLGVTHMRVT
+38 ARQLGVTHMRIT
-50 DLFGDS
+50 DLFGDG
-56 TSQALHNGGD
+56 TAQALNNGGD

-81 NVRLW
+81 NIRFWL
-86 VDLSYVRNLFVKEKV
+86 DLSYVRNLFIKEKV
-101 NPYYLGWQD
+101 NPYYKTWQE

-118 LWRNFPDTDI
+118 LRRDFPDSDVS
-128 RYQDYPTVDC
+128 YQDYPTLDC

-148 WGNDNP
+148 WGDDNP
-154 VQQAGSADQYVWSL
+154 AQQAASADQYVWSL

-178 GYDGPVAAGGFIHL
+178 GYDGPIAAGGFIHL

-207 QVARLPEVDVFT
+207 QVARMPEVDVFT
-219 THGYDN
+219 VHGYDN
-225 PAGDAFRNLAR
+225 PTADAFRNLAR
-236 IATQAGKPFIL
+236 IATQAGKPLIL

-254 KADAA
+254 TSDDK

-264 TAFAQVAFMSGL
+264 TAFAEVASMSGL

-291 VRPDTGPQS
+291 VRPDTGPKS

-308 DAVNGR
+308 DAVNAR
-314 RPAGSGGASPSP
+314 RPVGAPPAAPAGPS
-326 TPAPG
+326 
-331 WTTFSGEATPA
+331 WVTFAGDVTPA
-342 DTFIA
+342 DTFMA
-347 AVTGRA
+347 SLSGHA
-353 LCVGPRSEWGTVTL
+353 LCVGPRTEWGSVTL
-367 PVAGQKRVATIPAAV
+367 PYVGQKRAATIPPEV
-382 LGDAKPQ
+382 LGDSKPQ
-389 RTCYPLLKTDGT
+389 RTCYPLLKPDGT
-401 SDGATVEVWPNKT
+401 SDGATVEVWPNRT
-414 VVSNIPAGGAV
+414 VVTNIPAGGA
-425 GKRVMPMVYA
+425 GKRVMPMMYA

>member
-13 RTEAL
+13 RAEAL

-38 ARQLGVTHMRVT
+38 ARQLGVTHMRIT
-50 DLFGDS
+50 DLFGDG
-56 TSQALHNGGD
+56 TAQALCNGGD

-72 AKVRWARDS
+72 AKVRWARDA
-81 NVRLW
+81 NIRFWL
-86 VDLSYVRNLFVKEKV
+86 DLSYVRNLFIKEKV
-101 NPYYLGWQD
+101 NPYYKTWQE

-118 LWRNFPDTDI
+118 LWRDFPDASVT
-128 RYQDYPTVDC
+128 YQDYPTMDC

-178 GYDGPVAAGGFIHL
+178 GYDGPIAAGGFIHL

-207 QVARLPEVDVFT
+207 QVARMPEVDVFT
-219 THGYDN
+219 SHGYDD
-225 PAGDAFRNLAR
+225 PSGDAFRNLAR

-254 KADAA
+254 GTDDA

-264 TAFAQVAFMSGL
+264 SAFAQVASLSGL

-291 VRPDTGPQS
+291 VRPDTAPKS

-308 DAVNGR
+308 DAVGAR
-314 RPAGSGGASPSP
+314 RPVASAAA
-326 TPAPG
+326 PAYE
-331 WTTFSGEATPA
+331 WTTFSGDMTPG
-342 DTFIA
+342 DTFVA
-347 AVTGRA
+347 SLSGHA
-353 LCVGPRSEWGTVTL
+353 LCVGPKSEWGSVTVS
-367 PVAGQKRVATIPAAV
+367 VVGQKRVATIPSQV

-414 VVSNIPAGGAV
+414 VVSNVPAGGA
-425 GKRVMPMVYA
+425 GKRVMPMMYA

>member
-13 RTEAL
+13 RAEAL

-33 LWAQR
+33 LWARR
-38 ARQLGVTHMRVT
+38 ARQLGITHMRIT
-50 DLFGDS
+50 DLFGDG
-56 TSQALHNGGD
+56 TAQALNNGGD

-81 NVRLW
+81 NIRFWL
-86 VDLSYVRNLFVKEKV
+86 DLSYVRNLFVKEKV
-101 NPYYLGWQD
+101 NPYYKTWQE

-118 LWRNFPDTDI
+118 LCRDFPDSDVL
-128 RYQDYPTVDC
+128 YQDYPTLDC

-148 WGNDNP
+148 WGDDNP
-154 VQQAGSADQYVWSL
+154 AQQAGSANQYVWSL

-192 GADGRGRDAHGDLFD
+192 GADGGGRDAHGDLFD
-207 QVARLPEVDVFT
+207 QVARMPEVDVFT
-219 THGYDN
+219 AHGYDN
-225 PAGDAFRNLAR
+225 PSGDAFRNLAR

-254 KADAA
+254 KTDAA

-264 TAFAQVAFMSGL
+264 RAFADVASLSGL

-308 DAVNGR
+308 DAVGAR
-314 RPAGSGGASPSP
+314 RPASSGAAVSPP
-326 TPAPG
+326 PPE
-331 WTTFSGEATPA
+331 WVTFSGDMTPS

-347 AVTGRA
+347 SLSGHA
-353 LCVGPRSEWGTVTL
+353 LCVGPKSEWGSVTM
-367 PVAGQKRVATIPAAV
+367 PVTGQKRVATIPAGV
-382 LGDAKPQ
+382 LGGAKPQ

-414 VVSNIPAGGAV
+414 VVANIPSGG
-425 GKRVMPMVYA
+425 GGQRIMPMMYA

>member
-1 MATMGPTEERKR
+1 MATMGPTEDRKR

-38 ARQLGVTHMRVT
+38 ARQLGVTHMRIT

-72 AKVRWARDS
+72 AKVRWARDA
-81 NVRLW
+81 NIRFWL
-86 VDLSYVRNLFVKEKV
+86 DLSYVRNLFIKEKV

-118 LWRNFPDTDI
+118 LQRPFPDTDI
-128 RYQDYPTVDC
+128 PYQDHPIMDC

-192 GADGRGRDAHGDLFD
+192 GGDGTGRDAHGDLFD
-207 QVARLPEVDVFT
+207 QVARLHEVDVFT
-219 THGYDN
+219 AHGYDS
-225 PAGDAFRNLAR
+225 PTGDAFRNLAR

-254 KADAA
+254 KTDDA

-264 TAFAQVAFMSGL
+264 AKFAEVAFLSGL
-276 NGVGLWNIGQYGDFD
+276 NGAGLWNIGQYGDFD
-291 VRPDTGPQS
+291 VRPDSGPKS

-314 RPAGSGGASPSP
+314 RPAGEGGASPAPSP
-326 TPAPG
+326 TPQWVTFPG
-331 WTTFSGEATPA
+331 DMTPA

-347 AVTGRA
+347 ALTGHA

-367 PVAGQKRVATIPAAV
+367 PNVGQKRVATIPSAV
-382 LGDAKPQ
+382 LGDSKPQ

-414 VVSNIPAGGAV
+414 VVANLPAAGG
-425 GKRVMPMVYA
+425 GKRVMPMMYA